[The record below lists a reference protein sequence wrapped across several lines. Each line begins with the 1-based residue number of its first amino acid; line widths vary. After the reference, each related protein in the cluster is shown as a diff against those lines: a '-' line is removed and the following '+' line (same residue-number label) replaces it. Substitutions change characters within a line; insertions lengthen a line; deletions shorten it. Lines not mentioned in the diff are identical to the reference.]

1 MLFNYYAVENYNT
14 ARDSGSRGERT
25 IPVRV
30 RIPSSVK
37 ESIRSVA
44 KEKGTN
50 ASQLIRLALFSRFHI
65 NIHHPNPDE
74 AAQDRVTFRLSYGNW
89 LALKAYSLAWG
100 FPVWKAF
107 LILLTHPY
115 TVHDRPQKSNVQ
127 QLSYECPTDK
137 EKKRE
142 RNYVCSKAGLSKT
155 CDQKPANNLAF
166 RLWNDYGMSL
176 WVANDVVKNFPSNEI
191 EAAIELRERRNGSI
205 FNPAGFIIYLL
216 KNGYA
221 QRYLQHKTR
230 KIDPDLRAEEVKK
243 ALRERGVEIVDY
255 GGVEYRIVDRKG
267 RLWRP
272 IDPADLE
279 STLRLARKLGLI
291 DCASKAESDPE
302 TEELTDAS
310 EVAPETDNEWWKGF
324 ENDGDSE
331 RAPSLAMKET
341 KESGGEDDEEGS
353 EPFEPTEFVC
363 QRCGGREGETH
374 PSLPLHAKNNLFP
387 VSKQNLKVR
396 QILGLGESGL
406 VCRGCLMEAYRA
418 ILANE
423 VEGDD
428 AQRGEI
434 HGRGDEG
441 NCAH

>member
-1 MLFNYYAVENYNT
+1 
-14 ARDSGSRGERT
+14 
-25 IPVRV
+25 
-30 RIPSSVK
+30 
-37 ESIRSVA
+37 
-44 KEKGTN
+44 
-50 ASQLIRLALFSRFHI
+50 
-65 NIHHPNPDE
+65 
-74 AAQDRVTFRLSYGNW
+74 
-89 LALKAYSLAWG
+89 
-100 FPVWKAF
+100 
-107 LILLTHPY
+107 
-115 TVHDRPQKSNVQ
+115 
-127 QLSYECPTDK
+127 
-137 EKKRE
+137 
-142 RNYVCSKAGLSKT
+142 AGLSKT

-331 RAPSLAMKET
+331 QAPSLAMKET

-374 PSLPLHAKNNLFP
+374 PSLPSYAKNNLFP

-418 ILANE
+418 ILASE
-423 VEGDD
+423 VKGDD